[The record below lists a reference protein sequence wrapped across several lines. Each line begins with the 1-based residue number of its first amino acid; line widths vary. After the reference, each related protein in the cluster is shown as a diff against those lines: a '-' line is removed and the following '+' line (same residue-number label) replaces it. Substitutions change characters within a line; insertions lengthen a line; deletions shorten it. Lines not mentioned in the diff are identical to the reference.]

1 MAKTSQASR
10 ITSVLSGRD
19 HHLPRKCG
27 QQSRTDLL
35 QPAPGKDPIT
45 GDDPGD

>member
-1 MAKTSQASR
+1 MTTICLESAVNSH
-10 ITSVLSGRD
+10 G
-19 HHLPRKCG
+19 P
-27 QQSRTDLL
+27 DLL